1 MDTTWGNPTS
11 NSPDDFGDVAEVVD
25 YCFFTATTEELF
37 QTHSPNVNFSL
48 PECNCL
54 DDSYFVQEN
63 CYFKDWYPEDIG
75 ALFTELDSHPVQ
87 MKFEDEA
94 VYGQAQQFFIE
105 EGHIGDYYTV
115 DSYLFYMKNET
126 MRVLTFL
133 KK

>member
-1 MDTTWGNPTS
+1 M
-11 NSPDDFGDVAEVVD
+11 VD

-115 DSYLFYMKNET
+115 DSSLFYMKNET

>member
-1 MDTTWGNPTS
+1 MHGISSNWMEPIIIWILPGGNPTS

-94 VYGQAQQFFIE
+94 VYGQAQQFF
-105 EGHIGDYYTV
+105 
-115 DSYLFYMKNET
+115 MKKGISGIIIPGI
-126 MRVLTFL
+126 VPYFI
-133 KK
+133 